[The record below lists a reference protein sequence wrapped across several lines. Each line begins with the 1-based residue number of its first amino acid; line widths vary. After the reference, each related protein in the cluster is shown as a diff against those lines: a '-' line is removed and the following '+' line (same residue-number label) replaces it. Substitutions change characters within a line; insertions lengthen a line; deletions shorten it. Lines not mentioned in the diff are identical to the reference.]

1 VVANSKVNKKIILR
15 EEGDEAFLFNPETGT
30 IKTLNLTGISIW
42 KLCDGSHSKE
52 EIIDRVTKEYDV
64 KSKDIAKKDLDDF
77 LQMLEKADFIS
88 NA

>member
-1 VVANSKVNKKIILR
+1 MSNPKVNKKIVLR
-15 EEGDEAFLFNPETGT
+15 EEGDEAFLFDPETGT
-30 IKTLNLTGISIW
+30 IKTLNITGISIW

-52 EIIDRVTKEYDV
+52 EIIDRVIKEYDV

-77 LQMLEKADFIS
+77 LQMLEKADLIS